1 MSWTFSVVE
10 IYLLLGFIYE
20 LMTWLFGSVFDIPL
34 WWFILRYSM
43 HV

>member
-10 IYLLLGFIYE
+10 IYLKLGFIYE
-20 LMTWLFGSVFDIPL
+20 LMTWLFGSVCDIPL
-34 WWFILRYSM
+34 WCFILRYSM